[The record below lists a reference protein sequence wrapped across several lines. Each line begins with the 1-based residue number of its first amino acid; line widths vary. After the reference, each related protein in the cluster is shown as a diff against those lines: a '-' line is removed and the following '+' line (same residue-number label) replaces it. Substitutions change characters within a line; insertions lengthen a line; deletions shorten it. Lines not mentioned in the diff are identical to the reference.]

1 MQFVPQNCGLP
12 LNDFTTTQNTAV
24 LCTKTTGGILED
36 GVPSAE
42 TSPRRLPPHANP
54 RWRPTQH
61 FLGVANLPQLA
72 ARQQRRSPSTARLC
86 PEPSRRPSLTVRRH
100 GSALPSTAEAPHEHR
115 NAAKNKPTQ
124 PKTTIPADDQR
135 FRRRGADYQHKIHTY
150 TATRMAKKRP
160 ADAGRLTE

>member
-1 MQFVPQNCGLP
+1 VPSSSNSCNLCP
-12 LNDFTTTQNTAV
+12 KTVASPSTTSERHRTQRSCAQKRQGVSSTTAS
-24 LCTKTTGGILED
+24 
-36 GVPSAE
+36 PSAE

-54 RWRPTQH
+54 RWRPTQR

-72 ARQQRRSPSTARLC
+72 ARRRRRSPSTARLC

-124 PKTTIPADDQR
+124 PKTTIPTDDQR
-135 FRRRGADYQHKIHTY
+135 F
-150 TATRMAKKRP
+150 
-160 ADAGRLTE
+160 